1 MKTIVAKPL
10 TAEAFAK
17 YGTFVNLLDDAQ
29 LASRSIFPRG
39 FFADVMTL
47 NFGTTTLPSVSVCQ
61 VWKQEHNVIQTLEYH
76 KFTCEGLLPLD
87 GDVAIFVGTPAP
99 GAAFSTDT
107 VEAFLVPKGTF
118 VKLNPLILHG
128 TQFPVDAQEA
138 HVLCLL
144 PERTFMND
152 VLMERLPEDR
162 QAEVV
167 LP

>member
-1 MKTIVAKPL
+1 MKRIEAKPL

-17 YGTFVNLLDDAQ
+17 YGTFANLLDDQ
-29 LASRSIFPRG
+29 ELASRSIFPQN

-61 VWKQEHNVIQTLEYH
+61 VRKQEHNVIRALECH

-99 GAAFSTDT
+99 GAAFSTDS
-107 VEAFLVPKGTF
+107 VEAFLVPRGTF

-128 TQFPVDAQEA
+128 TQFPVDSEQA

-152 VLMERLPEDR
+152 MLMERLAEDK

-167 LP
+167 IP

>member
-1 MKTIVAKPL
+1 MKTIQAKPL
-10 TAEAFAK
+10 TADAFAK
-17 YGTFVNLLDDAQ
+17 YGSFVNLLDDGE
-29 LASRSIFPRG
+29 LATRSVFPQN
-39 FFADVMTL
+39 FFADVLTL

-61 VWKQEHNVIQTLEYH
+61 VRKQERNVIRALECH

-87 GDVAIFVGTPAP
+87 GDVVIFVGTPAP

-107 VEAFLVPKGTF
+107 VEAFLVPQGTF

-128 TQFPVDAQEA
+128 TQFPVREGLT
-138 HVLCLL
+138 HVLCML

-152 VLMERLPEDR
+152 MLMERLSEEQ

-167 LP
+167 IP